1 MANYDEIKE
10 FVQAHYDLV
19 IESIT
24 PITQKSMKIRATN
37 HEYLLKVASGNDEFI
52 MKQLFAY
59 KKKSKKNL

>member
-10 FVQAHYDLV
+10 FVQAHYNLV

-52 MKQLFAY
+52 MTTIYTQKVA
-59 KKKSKKNL
+59 S